1 MNTTISSF
9 TKMENEIHNDDEQ
22 ILMMNSEEK
31 YEDADVRL
39 KGKRVVA
46 NITNKTE
53 APLEKCQFNVLVEL
67 KGIGAEEGR
76 LGVDLVTVLDIS
88 GSMDKEDRLLKM
100 KLAIQFLVQKLSAI
114 DRLSVVTF
122 NRFAD
127 KLCPLRR
134 ITETSQTEI
143 TDLMNKLES
152 KSTTNTEAGLRLA
165 LKILNDRTFTENRSV
180 AIMLMSDGIEDEGI
194 SNATSVPVSEV
205 LSEIAKNRKGG
216 TFTYVPELN
225 DLSAAFST
233 SLAGLLS
240 VAIEDLTL
248 TAMPMNGTQLNKMN
262 AGIYSQVATQMEP
275 VSFTVKFSSLFNRET
290 RKVLAELTLPEVGER
305 VGVNVLRVELNMR
318 VNGKEVF
325 ASNPRDLNVSR
336 KQTEKSEEKPEV
348 R

>member
-88 GSMDKEDRLLKM
+88 GSMDKEDR
-100 KLAIQFLVQKLSAI
+100 
-114 DRLSVVTF
+114 
-122 NRFAD
+122 FAD

-194 SNATSVPVSEV
+194 SNATSVPV

>member
-1 MNTTISSF
+1 M
-9 TKMENEIHNDDEQ
+9 
-22 ILMMNSEEK
+22 
-31 YEDADVRL
+31 
-39 KGKRVVA
+39 
-46 NITNKTE
+46 
-53 APLEKCQFNVLVEL
+53 
-67 KGIGAEEGR
+67 
-76 LGVDLVTVLDIS
+76 
-88 GSMDKEDRLLKM
+88 
-100 KLAIQFLVQKLSAI
+100 
-114 DRLSVVTF
+114 
-122 NRFAD
+122 
-127 KLCPLRR
+127 
-134 ITETSQTEI
+134 
-143 TDLMNKLES
+143 
-152 KSTTNTEAGLRLA
+152 
-165 LKILNDRTFTENRSV
+165 
-180 AIMLMSDGIEDEGI
+180 
-194 SNATSVPVSEV
+194 